1 MAAADNQLDS
11 QEDTNH
17 MNKQTLTIF
26 KGKWYAEDTINL
38 GTIGYDATYNYAL
51 DETLDSGLITV
62 YRSTVADAIAP
73 YTLCRIDTYTD
84 DVIAE
89 KEYWYILQDVV
100 EKVNLISSKPYNH
113 TLSLIE
119 PIKVLERYLLPNNL
133 AFTRTVG
140 AKVYTIADVINRC
153 LNTVLPGV
161 DKPFALESG
170 TA

>member
-1 MAAADNQLDS
+1 
-11 QEDTNH
+11 
-17 MNKQTLTIF
+17 MNKQVITIF

-38 GTIGYDATYNYAL
+38 GTIGYNATYNYAL

-62 YRSTVADAIAP
+62 YRSTIADAIAP
-73 YTLCRIDTYTD
+73 YTLCRIDTYID
-84 DVIAE
+84 DVVAE

-140 AKVYTIADVINRC
+140 SKVYTIADVINRC

-161 DKPFALESG
+161 DKPFALQAGS
-170 TA
+170 

>member
-1 MAAADNQLDS
+1 
-11 QEDTNH
+11 
-17 MNKQTLTIF
+17 MNKQVITIF

-62 YRSTVADAIAP
+62 YRSTIADAIAP
-73 YTLCRIDTYTD
+73 YTLCRIDTYID
-84 DVIAE
+84 EAVIE

-133 AFTRTVG
+133 TFTRTVG

-153 LNTVLPGV
+153 LNTILPGV
-161 DKPFALESG
+161 DKPFALEAG
-170 TA
+170 T